1 MQKEGDEACSSEILE
16 NYFGSEGRFLCI
28 LAVKVAFYPKDS
40 GETPVEGWLNFWSL
54 LKFQVFN

>member
-1 MQKEGDEACSSEILE
+1 MQKEGDESCSSEILE

-40 GETPVEGWLNFWSL
+40 GETPVEGWLNF
-54 LKFQVFN
+54 